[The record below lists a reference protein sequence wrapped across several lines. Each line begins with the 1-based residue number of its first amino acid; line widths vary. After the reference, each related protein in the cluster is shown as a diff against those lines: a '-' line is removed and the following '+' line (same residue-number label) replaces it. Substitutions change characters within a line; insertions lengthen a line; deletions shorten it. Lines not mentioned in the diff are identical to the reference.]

1 MCIASRV
8 AGSVALAGLCFL
20 SSGSWLSEAW
30 SQSTPLQLVQARPAP
45 VQSRAAL
52 VQSRTG
58 PTKQN
63 KAFALQPA
71 PAQQTPAAT
80 PIVFPVTNPSSALG
94 TELAS
99 CEAKADVSE
108 FSLPG
113 ARGEIK
119 LDRCFRGR
127 DHLVCRLNALVSEAR
142 FLLENYRRIVDA
154 NYAEARDVS
163 GICAIK
169 PDTLAED
176 LQNATE
182 FADRFKALRAE
193 YEAEASCTN
202 RIEQSLTQVTLP
214 DMVQASTLIKS
225 MADSFEEDVRGISEA
240 QGKVSELAEKM
251 ETSRKSIATLVKIH
265 RAICMAHPQ

>member
-1 MCIASRV
+1 MCIGSRV
-8 AGSVALAGLCFL
+8 AGSVALAGLCLL
-20 SSGSWLSEAW
+20 SSASWLTEARG
-30 SQSTPLQLVQARPAP
+30 QSTPLQLVQARPAA
-45 VQSRAAL
+45 VQSRPGLAQARA
-52 VQSRTG
+52 VS
-58 PTKQN
+58 TKQN

-71 PAQQTPAAT
+71 PPQVPAAT

-142 FLLENYRRIVDA
+142 FLLENYRRIVEA

-182 FADRFKALRAE
+182 FADRFKALKAE
-193 YEAEASCTN
+193 YEAEVNCTN
-202 RIEQSLTQVTLP
+202 RVEQSLTQVTLP
-214 DMVQASTLIKS
+214 DMVQAPTLIKS
-225 MADSFEEDVRGISEA
+225 MADSFEEDVRGIAEA

-265 RAICMAHPQ
+265 RAICIAHPQ